1 LRKLDLNL
9 DLETTSFENPEN
21 LNSGY
26 CPCKTGLGSFESI
39 NTTNA
44 FQKCFPLFSHRNKK
58 LPHFQCVKKMNGFDA
73 TPCFIS
79 FEDFVFL
86 IA

>member
-1 LRKLDLNL
+1 MFRKLRKLDLNL

-21 LNSGY
+21 LDSGY

-44 FQKCFPLFSHRNKK
+44 FQKCFPLFSHRNKATS
-58 LPHFQCVKKMNGFDA
+58 LPMCKKN
-73 TPCFIS
+73 
-79 FEDFVFL
+79 EWL
-86 IA
+86 